1 MRKNLCVGIIYLLSY
16 SGTGNSYYYYLNE
29 QTYRNIEDLKYM
41 ITVAGGSRQMQCR
54 KTGNIFNLADGL
66 LVFSCNYL

>member
-1 MRKNLCVGIIYLLSY
+1 MCVGIIYLLSY

-41 ITVAGGSRQMQCR
+41 ITVAGGRCN
-54 KTGNIFNLADGL
+54 TGNIFNLADGL
-66 LVFSCNYL
+66 FVFVCEADL

>member
-41 ITVAGGSRQMQCR
+41 ITVAGGSRSRQMRCR
-54 KTGNIFNLADGL
+54 KTGNIFNIADSYL
-66 LVFSCNYL
+66 YFLV